1 MRNVIEKCV
10 LLAGVLAAMPATA
23 DSQVYKDAGATVEE
37 RVADLMS
44 RMTVEEKIW
53 QLNQAG
59 FGNNRNINNIGEKL
73 KHIPPQIGSLIYTDD
88 DVSLRN
94 AMQRKAMEE
103 SRLGIPILFGYDV
116 IHGYRT
122 VYQYRWPRP
131 ARGIP
136 VLPRRLRQ

>member
-1 MRNVIEKCV
+1 MENRLTKSAI
-10 LLAGVLAAMPATA
+10 LATFLALMPAAGFAQLYKNA
-23 DSQVYKDAGATVEE
+23 DAPVAD

-59 FGNNRNINNIGEKL
+59 FGNNKNINNIGEKL

-103 SRLGIPILFGYDV
+103 
-116 IHGYRT
+116 
-122 VYQYRWPRP
+122 
-131 ARGIP
+131 
-136 VLPRRLRQ
+136 